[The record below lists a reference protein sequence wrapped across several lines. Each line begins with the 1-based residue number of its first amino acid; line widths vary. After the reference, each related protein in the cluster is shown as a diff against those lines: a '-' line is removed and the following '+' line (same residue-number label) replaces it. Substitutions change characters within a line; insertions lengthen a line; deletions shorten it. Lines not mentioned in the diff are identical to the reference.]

1 MEMENGGLGVARL
14 NEPAKLTLYSLEV
27 NPKGDLERAQIKVI
41 ELENVLPIN
50 GHSIY
55 SNILDLR
62 MALESFLWG
71 QMIAYLVLI

>member
-14 NEPAKLTLYSLEV
+14 NEAAKLTLYSLEV
-27 NPKGDLERAQIKVI
+27 NPNGDMERAQIKVI

-50 GHSIY
+50 GRSIY

-62 MALESFLWG
+62 MALESFLW
-71 QMIAYLVLI
+71 